1 MSFRRFFALFCA
13 FAWPLVATFAQT
25 TYVPASQDGVEL
37 NLARNGNEVIV
48 TWSIPSDMAIKRFEI
63 YRNTHSDVKGRGR
76 AGSVRTEPAV
86 FLDQVADA
94 GQIYWYWLK
103 ITLPDE
109 RVVNVGPVATPPG
122 EVWAP

>member
-63 YRNTHSDVKGRGR
+63 YRNTHSDV
-76 AGSVRTEPAV
+76 
-86 FLDQVADA
+86 
-94 GQIYWYWLK
+94 
-103 ITLPDE
+103 
-109 RVVNVGPVATPPG
+109 
-122 EVWAP
+122 